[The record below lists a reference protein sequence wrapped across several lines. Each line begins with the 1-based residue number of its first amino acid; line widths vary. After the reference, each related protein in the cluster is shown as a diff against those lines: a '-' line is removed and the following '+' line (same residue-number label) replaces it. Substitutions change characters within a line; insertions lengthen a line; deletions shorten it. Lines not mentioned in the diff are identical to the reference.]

1 MTLEQILAFNL
12 VLAAA
17 IASPGPAL
25 LMAVQTSLSAGR
37 RAGVAVGIGLGAMAA
52 AWTGMALLGL
62 GAVFRLFPAV
72 HTAAKIAGAAYLIW
86 LAWRMWR
93 DSSAPAEARAAPA
106 KRAFRQ
112 GFLVNLLNPKSV
124 LFAAA
129 VLVTVFP
136 AGLGVGDSAF
146 IVANHFL
153 VEVAFYS
160 ALAFCMSTEAVA
172 RRYMRAKRYIDRAAA
187 LILGGLGLRL
197 LLGRETGP
205 Q

>member
-1 MTLEQILAFNL
+1 MTVEQILAFNL

-37 RAGVAVGIGLGAMAA
+37 KAGVAVGFGLGCMAA
-52 AWTGMALLGL
+52 AWTAMALVGL
-62 GAVFRLFPAV
+62 GAVFGLFPAV
-72 HTAAKIAGAAYLIW
+72 HTAAKIAGAAYLLW
-86 LAWRMWR
+86 LAWRMWK
-93 DSSAPAEARAAPA
+93 SASAPVRAQTAPA
-106 KRAFRQ
+106 GRAFRQ
-112 GFLVNLLNPKSV
+112 GFLVNLFNPKSV

-136 AGLGVGDSAF
+136 AGLDAASGAL
-146 IVANHFL
+146 IVANHLL

-172 RRYMRAKRYIDRAAA
+172 RRYVRAKRHIDRAAA

-197 LLGRETGP
+197 ILSRAQE
-205 Q
+205 

>member
-1 MTLEQILAFNL
+1 MTLEQIIAFNL

-25 LMAVQTSLSAGR
+25 LIAVQTSLGAGR
-37 RAGVAVGIGLGAMAA
+37 RTGIAVGIGLGAMAA

-72 HTAAKIAGAAYLIW
+72 HMAAQIAGAVYLLW

-93 DSSAPAEARAAPA
+93 DSSAPAEAKAAPA

-112 GFLVNLLNPKSV
+112 GFLANLLNPKSV

-136 AGLGVGDSAF
+136 AGLDAGDSAF

-153 VEVAFYS
+153 VEIVFYS
-160 ALAFCMSTEAVA
+160 ALAFCMSTEVVA
-172 RRYMRAKRYIDRAAA
+172 RRYTRAKRCIDRAAA
-187 LILGGLGLRL
+187 FILGGLGLRL
-197 LLGRETGP
+197 LASRAQE
-205 Q
+205 

>member
-1 MTLEQILAFNL
+1 MSLEQILAFNL

-37 RAGVAVGIGLGAMAA
+37 KAGIAVGLGLGAMAA

-72 HTAAKIAGAAYLIW
+72 HTAAKIAGAAYLLW

-93 DSSAPAEARAAPA
+93 EASAPVHERPAPA
-106 KRAFRQ
+106 RRAFRQ

-136 AGLGVGDSAF
+136 AGLGAADSAF

-160 ALAFCMSTEAVA
+160 GLAFCMSTEAVA
-172 RRYMRAKRYIDRAAA
+172 GRYMRAKRYIDRIAA
-187 LILGGLGLRL
+187 LVLGGLGLRL
-197 LLGRETGP
+197 LMSHAQE
-205 Q
+205 